1 VGIDEGERENK
12 FWYNEGDVKARIRDG
27 VAAHTLANTNQLFFY
42 FFELLENFILIKIK
56 IIFA

>member
-27 VAAHTLANTNQLFFY
+27 VAAHTLANTNNKPPPSFRP
-42 FFELLENFILIKIK
+42 NTC
-56 IIFA
+56 